1 MTKWLVLAAVM
12 LIVELLTVGNLISI
26 WFAFG
31 AMVAAVVS
39 VFYPSTIVE
48 VLVFSIASL
57 LSLYFVRPLA
67 KKTLPKNPRPVNAD
81 RILGE
86 RTRLIKAIEAD
97 DWGQIN
103 YNGIVWSAESFDQ
116 KPIEKGTL
124 VDVIDIQGVKAIVR
138 EVHKK

>member
-103 YNGIVWSAESFDQ
+103 YNGTVWSAESFDQ

-124 VDVIDIQGVKAIVR
+124 VEVIDIQGVKAIVR

>member
-31 AMVAAVVS
+31 AMIAAIVS
-39 VFYPSTIVE
+39 VFYPSSMLEIF
-48 VLVFSIASL
+48 VFSLASL

-81 RILGE
+81 RIIGE
-86 RTRLIKAIEAD
+86 RLRLIEAIEEE
-97 DWGQIN
+97 DWGQVR
-103 YNGIVWSAESFDQ
+103 YNGTVWSAESVD
-116 KPIEKGTL
+116 KKSIEKGSL
-124 VDVIDIQGVKAIVR
+124 VEVVDIQGVKVIV
-138 EVHKK
+138 KDLTQK

>member
-31 AMVAAVVS
+31 AMIAAIVS
-39 VFYPSTIVE
+39 VFYPSSMLEIF
-48 VLVFSIASL
+48 VFSLASL

-81 RILGE
+81 RIIGE
-86 RTRLIKAIEAD
+86 RLRLIEAIEEE
-97 DWGQIN
+97 DWGQVR
-103 YNGIVWSAESFDQ
+103 YNGTVWSAESVD
-116 KPIEKGTL
+116 KKSIEKGSL
-124 VDVIDIQGVKAIVR
+124 VEVVDIQGVKVIV
-138 EVHKK
+138 KDLSQK